1 MFKIL
6 YRCPR
11 TVVRH
16 ENGPLHESRRRYLEH
31 LSAQGAALHTLR
43 AAAGIIY
50 RATIWMNLDESS
62 PVERKEVERAAKRW
76 AHRSYRNASCRSPE
90 ETDKEFRQT
99 TCNWLRFVGRLRESD
114 RAPAPHQ
121 QEIDALCRYMDVE
134 RGLSPATI
142 ATARQSLRK
151 FFKHTRVQQLAK
163 LKIAD
168 VERFFVLLGK
178 QGWTRHGIRSIAHQL
193 RMFFRYG
200 EEMGWTKPGLAA
212 SIHGPRVYQHEQLPL
227 GPSWPD
233 VQRLLASTETNRKVD
248 IRDRPILLLLAVYG
262 LRVSEVQHLRLED
275 VNWDQRTLTITATK
289 QRSARVC
296 PLIPSLAD
304 AIARYIREVRPSTE
318 YREIFLRMYAPRRP
332 FRHGGLYGIVA
343 TRFKRLGIK
352 SRRTGP
358 HCLRHACATHLLAQ
372 GLTLTEVGGHLGHR
386 SADSTRI
393 YAKVD
398 MPALREVA
406 ELDLGGL
413 L

>member
-1 MFKIL
+1 MFNTL

-11 TVVRH
+11 TIARH
-16 ENGPLHESRRRYLEH
+16 ENGPLAELRRRYLEH
-31 LSAQGAALHTLR
+31 LAAQGAALHTLR
-43 AAAGIIY
+43 GAAGIIY
-50 RATIWMNLDESS
+50 RAAIWMKLDESG

-76 AHRSYRNASCRSPE
+76 SHRSYRNASCRCPQQ
-90 ETDKEFRQT
+90 TDKEFRQT

-114 RAPAPHQ
+114 RVPAPHQ
-121 QEIDALCRYMDVE
+121 EEIDALCRYSEVE

-142 ATARQSLRK
+142 ATVRQSVRK
-151 FFKHTRVQQLAK
+151 FLKYICVQRLSD

-168 VERFFVLLGK
+168 VDRFLVQLGK
-178 QGWTRHGIRSIAHQL
+178 QGWTRHGIRSMAHQL
-193 RMFFRYG
+193 RLFFRYG
-200 EEMGWTKPGLAA
+200 EQMGWTKTGMAA

-262 LRVSEVQHLRLED
+262 LRVSEVQRLRLED
-275 VNWDQRTLTITATK
+275 VNWEQKTLTITATK

-304 AIARYIREVRPSTE
+304 AISRYIREVRPRTE
-318 YREIFLRMYAPRRP
+318 HREIFLRMYAPRRP

-343 TRFKRLGIK
+343 TRFERLGIK
-352 SRRTGP
+352 SPRTGP
-358 HCLRHACATHLLAQ
+358 HSLRHACATHLLAQ